1 MRRTEKLQKLHKK
14 KEHART
20 RFYNDSYKFVKD
32 LFAKEK
38 NPETLKASKQELEE
52 QQKRVHQDTLRH
64 EQIVIPQY
72 VG

>member
-1 MRRTEKLQKLHKK
+1 MLHKK

-20 RFYNDSYKFVKD
+20 RFYNDPYKVVKD

-38 NPETLKASKQELEE
+38 SGTLKTSKQELEE
-52 QQKRVHQDTLRH
+52 HQKRVHQDTMRH